1 MDFKST
7 YNEIIE
13 SIKNIWFIETTK
25 KYRWITV
32 WSLFVLL
39 VITLI
44 VLPRWWTDKNIW
56 IDSCNHFKTVISSY
70 NSLPENM
77 KTEDVKKE
85 IEKAEE
91 IVKNQCN

>member
-1 MDFKST
+1 MDFKSK

-25 KYRWITV
+25 KYRGITV
-32 WSLFVLL
+32 GSLFILL
-39 VITLI
+39 VLTLTI
-44 VLPRWWTDKNIW
+44 LPKWWTVENIW
-56 IDSCNHFKTVISSY
+56 VDWCNHFKTVISSY

-85 IEKAEE
+85 IEKAED
-91 IVKNQCN
+91 IVKNQCD